1 MKNKLFIFVSIILVL
16 IIVILGIQCTLKNNY
31 IIAREEYDK
40 NSDVF
45 VTITILYVFK
55 NDKCVNELVSM
66 KFEDIDGFKIMY
78 DSIVI
83 AESDKEVEITQNSE
97 EELILQ
103 YRTKRH
109 KNNTMQDIKENLKN
123 TKWQIIEF

>member
-1 MKNKLFIFVSIILVL
+1 
-16 IIVILGIQCTLKNNY
+16 
-31 IIAREEYDK
+31 
-40 NSDVF
+40 
-45 VTITILYVFK
+45 
-55 NDKCVNELVSM
+55 M
-66 KFEDIDGFKIMY
+66 KFEDIDGFKLMY
-78 DSIVI
+78 DSIVT

-103 YRTKRH
+103 YRRKRH